1 MTGSVIRIEQR
12 KPRKARNAPKEME
25 WLEVWLEGVE
35 FVKLGPWGLH
45 TFRTRSAEEAAE
57 ALAHEVK
64 MKKRQGWEEVPMP
77 PPEPVPPAR
86 AASNPEL
93 EAMIDA
99 APDDGAAYSVYGDWL
114 AAQGDPRG
122 ELIALQSRM
131 EDLPN
136 QAFQGWSELNVLSTR
151 LLLRYREHLLG
162 AALADRTYPSA
173 QETWTRGFLSG
184 LKLHHEQLPAA
195 RAGRVE
201 RVVAILTAPAA
212 RFLRKLDLLWSMEPD
227 ELDAIAAAL
236 KRKGVVR
243 PTVNELL
250 VGFAGNLDVLW
261 PIFPGLKK
269 LELLGEDIRATTFRL
284 PALEELV
291 AGTYD
296 ASPLLPALVA
306 SPLPVLRKATLALR
320 TRTPAFALLCE
331 TKTLPALT
339 ELALEV
345 LPNDPTLP
353 ETLLRGPRIRT
364 LRTLRLG
371 SEWASEHLSEILR
384 HPEAFA
390 KMETLSL
397 GGARISAAEKRALQK
412 LGPKIEDAPVERT
425 KPATKTR
432 PGGRRR

>member
-1 MTGSVIRIEQR
+1 MGDVIRLEQR
-12 KPRKARNAPKEME
+12 TPRKARNAPKEME
-25 WLEVWLEGVE
+25 WLELWLEDVE

-77 PPEPVPPAR
+77 PAEPIPPAR
-86 AASNPEL
+86 GASNPEL

-99 APDDGAAYSVYGDWL
+99 SPDDGAAYAVYGDWL
-114 AAQGDPRG
+114 TAQGDPRG
-122 ELIALQSRM
+122 EQIALQSRM
-131 EDLPN
+131 EDMPH
-136 QAFQGWSELNVLSTR
+136 QAYEGWAELNVLATR

-162 AALADRTYPSA
+162 AALADRAYASP
-173 QETWTRGFLSG
+173 QHTWRRGFLSS
-184 LKLHHEQLPAA
+184 LKLHHEQLPST

-201 RVVAILTAPAA
+201 RVTAILTTPAT

-236 KRKGVVR
+236 KGVVR
-243 PTVNELL
+243 PTVSELL

-261 PIFPGLKK
+261 PIFPGLKE
-269 LELLGEDIRATTFRL
+269 LELLGEEIRATTFAL
-284 PALEELV
+284 PALEELR

-306 SPLPVLRKATLALR
+306 SPLPRLRKVTLALR
-320 TRTPAFALLCE
+320 TLTKAFALLCG
-331 TKTLPALT
+331 TTTLPALT

-345 LPNDPTLP
+345 LPNDPTVA

-364 LRTLRLG
+364 LRTLRLE
-371 SEWASEHLSEILR
+371 SVWASEHLFDVLR

-397 GGARISAAEKRALQK
+397 GGARVTGPQKRALQK
-412 LGPKIEDAPVERT
+412 LGPKIEDAPVDRT